1 MRREIFREYPES
13 ARSRRLSNHA
23 SRGLTSAFERRR
35 GGLERHALGAGPS
48 TEPASPARSSLLNFY
63 ASVVSVRW
71 SASSTSMPRQRTIP
85 RSWCGRFG
93 AVTAHITPAADSGR
107 FLGVALCYRLG
118 CPPEPIRHGTRRRHS
133 RAGVAIGLA
142 FFRRIG
148 PRTTQPSTG
157 DRQSSR
163 ARIPGCLRKYFTISP
178 KLARPLCRA
187 VSMSTY
193 SLRMVMPFVAA
204 YSRSNLS

>member
-1 MRREIFREYPES
+1 MPW
-13 ARSRRLSNHA
+13 AQDRRLSRLHLQGQA
-23 SRGLTSAFERRR
+23 CSISTRPSFPSDGARPRRR
-35 GGLERHALGAGPS
+35 CRDNGPC
-48 TEPASPARSSLLNFY
+48 PP
-63 ASVVSVRW
+63 
-71 SASSTSMPRQRTIP
+71 
-85 RSWCGRFG
+85 SWCGRFG
-93 AVTAHITPAADSGR
+93 TVTAYITPAAGSGR